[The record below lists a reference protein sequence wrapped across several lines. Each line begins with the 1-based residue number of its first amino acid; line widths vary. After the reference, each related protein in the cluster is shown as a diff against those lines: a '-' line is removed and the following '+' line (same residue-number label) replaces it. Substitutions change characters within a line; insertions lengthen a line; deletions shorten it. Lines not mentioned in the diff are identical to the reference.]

1 MISAI
6 GSRARQ
12 AAGEHVDARK
22 RVLCDTNRF
31 LWHGSGKESGCSWF
45 LVLFQ
50 AIDF

>member
-1 MISAI
+1 MIPPI

-12 AAGEHVDARK
+12 AAGEHVGARK
-22 RVLCDTNRF
+22 RLCDTNRF
-31 LWHGSGKESGCSWF
+31 LWHKWGKESGRSWF